1 MLIFVFDP
9 LAVLLLVSSLAMMTK
24 QKEIIEEK
32 KPPVIEQRYVLQV
45 PKKRVQTIK
54 TDK

>member
-1 MLIFVFDP
+1 
-9 LAVLLLVSSLAMMTK
+9 MTK

-45 PKKRVQTIK
+45 PKKRVQTVE